1 MMASFWAS
9 TDIALPSDKVTLR
22 SSPEKTVVTVESQR
36 FGIKTLEIEGKLLLC
51 EATAKSAYLAALG
64 FQDDASVSVVVTPVI
79 QYNNDEYDG
88 DEDDSY
94 WWQRD

>member
-36 FGIKTLEIEGKLLLC
+36 FGSKTIEIEGNLLLC

-64 FQDDASVSVVVTPVI
+64 FQDNASVSVVITSVI
-79 QYNNDEYDG
+79 QYNNDE
-88 DEDDSY
+88 DDDNDDDDY
-94 WWQRD
+94 WWKRD